1 MEFCKPKTMIEL
13 FLVSLFVLQQ
23 SVFMSAVHVKIA
35 RDAAALLRFK
45 ASADPGHRLASKWR
59 SGIGYCKW
67 NGVMGCTSEG
77 RVTKLVL
84 EYMNL
89 NGTFAENSLNKLD
102 QLRVLSLKGNS
113 LRGPIPDLT
122 GLSNLKNLFLDHN
135 MFTGTIPR
143 SLPGLHRLKIVV
155 LSDNFLTGEIPDSFV
170 GLERLY
176 ALQLENN
183 RLEGLV
189 PSFNQSDM
197 RVFNVS
203 NNQLDGRIPATTA
216 LAKFNASSFSGNPG
230 LCGSPLPRPCVLNPE
245 VTSSPPAPVIK
256 GLPLEQAFRPFV
268 KRHEGLNRGKIAGI
282 VAGSIVGLMAMLFI
296 VNFYSKRYREEKPG
310 DEAEKVA
317 GEKLSIEE
325 TGSDLY
331 YVNTT
336 AKSLRYEQQRSGVL
350 MFCGGEAQMYTLED
364 LLRASAEIM
373 GRGTLGTTYKALME
387 NKTAVTVKRLKNSN
401 RMSRDEFERHM
412 EMVGKLRHQ
421 NIVSLRAY
429 FQAKEERLLVYDNY
443 PNGSLFSLI
452 HGSKSKGKPLHWTSC
467 FKIAEDV
474 ARGLAHLHQASR
486 LIHGNLK
493 STNVLLGADF
503 EACITDYGLTVFDAE
518 QSEDT
523 ALLVYKAPE
532 YIKSNKKMGPK
543 SDVYSFGVLLL
554 ELLTGKIPLQPILN
568 GQAMDLQK
576 WVHYVRAEE
585 LESGAIDGSVS
596 SAECP
601 EDKLI
606 ILLDLVVA
614 CVSPSPE
621 RRPAMRQVLRMIE
634 EVKEHS
640 PSS

>member
-1 MEFCKPKTMIEL
+1 MLEL
-13 FLVSLFVLQQ
+13 FLVLLFLLQH
-23 SVFMSAVHVKIA
+23 SVFMSAVHVKMA

-45 ASADPGHRLASKWR
+45 AYADPGHRLASKWR
-59 SGIGYCKW
+59 SGIDYCRW
-67 NGVMGCTSEG
+67 NGIMGCTSEG

-89 NGTFAENSLNKLD
+89 NGTFAENSLNRLD

-135 MFTGTIPR
+135 VFTGTIPR
-143 SLPGLHRLKIVV
+143 SLPGLHRLRIIA
-155 LSDNFLTGEIPDSFV
+155 LSDNFLSGEIPDDFA
-170 GLERLY
+170 GLQRLY
-176 ALQLENN
+176 ALLLENN

-189 PSFNQSDM
+189 PSFNQSGM
-197 RVFNVS
+197 KVFNVS
-203 NNQLDGRIPATTA
+203 NNQLYGRIPATTV
-216 LAKFNASSFSGNPG
+216 LAMFNASSFAGNPG
-230 LCGSPLPRPCVLNPE
+230 LCGSPLPRPCVLNAV
-245 VTSSPPAPVIK
+245 VTPSPSPIITS
-256 GLPLEQAFRPFV
+256 LPMEQSFRPTV
-268 KRHEGLNRGKIAGI
+268 KRHKSLNRGKIAGI
-282 VAGSIVGLMAMLFI
+282 VAGSIVGVIAMLFLI
-296 VNFYSKRYREEKPG
+296 SFYGKRYRQQKPG
-310 DEAEKVA
+310 DEAENVA

-331 YVNTT
+331 YANTD
-336 AKSLRYEQQRSGVL
+336 AKSLQYEQQRSGVL

-387 NKTAVTVKRLKNSN
+387 NKTTVTVKRLKNSN
-401 RMSRDEFERHM
+401 KMTRDEFERHM

-429 FQAKEERLLVYDNY
+429 FQAKEERLLVYDHF

-493 STNVLLGADF
+493 STNVLLGGDF
-503 EACITDYGLTVFDAE
+503 EACITDYGLTVFDTE
-518 QSEDT
+518 QAEDT

-532 YIKSNKKMGPK
+532 CLKSNKRMGPK
-543 SDVYSFGVLLL
+543 ADVYSFGVLLL
-554 ELLTGKIPLQPILN
+554 ELLTGKIPLHSIVN
-568 GQAMDLQK
+568 GEAMDLQK

-585 LESGAIDGSVS
+585 LESGVIDGSVS
-596 SAECP
+596 STDCP

-606 ILLDLVVA
+606 ILLDLTVA
-614 CVSPSPE
+614 CIAPAPE
-621 RRPAMRQVLRMIE
+621 RRPTMRQVLKMIE
-634 EVKEHS
+634 EVKEGQQ
-640 PSS
+640 

>member
-1 MEFCKPKTMIEL
+1 MEFYKLKTMTEL
-13 FLVSLFVLQQ
+13 FLVALFILQH
-23 SVFMSAVHVKIA
+23 SVVMSAVHGKIP

-45 ASADPGHRLASKWR
+45 VYADPGHRLASKWR
-59 SGIGYCKW
+59 SGINYCKW

-143 SLPGLHRLKIVV
+143 SLPGLHRLKIVD
-155 LSDNFLTGEIPDSFV
+155 LSNNFLTDEIPDSFV

-189 PSFNQSDM
+189 PSFNQSGL
-197 RVFNVS
+197 RIFNVS
-203 NNQLDGRIPATTA
+203 NNQLDGRIPATTV
-216 LAKFNASSFSGNPG
+216 LAMFSASSFSGNPG
-230 LCGSPLPRPCVLNPE
+230 LCGRPLPKPCVLNTV
-245 VTSSPPAPVIK
+245 VTPSPGPVIK
-256 GLPLEQAFRPFV
+256 GLPMEQSVSPFV
-268 KRHEGLNRGKIAGI
+268 ERHEGLDGGKIAGI
-282 VAGSIVGLMAMLFI
+282 VVGSIVGLMAMLFI
-296 VNFYSKRYREEKPG
+296 VVFYGKRYIQQKPG

-325 TGSDLY
+325 TGSDQY
-331 YVNTT
+331 YFNTA
-336 AKSLRYEQQRSGVL
+336 AKRLQSEQQKSGVL

-387 NKTAVTVKRLKNSN
+387 NKTNVTVKRLKNSN
-401 RMSRDEFERHM
+401 KISRDEFERHM

-452 HGSKSKGKPLHWTSC
+452 HGSKSMGKPLHWTSC

-493 STNVLLGADF
+493 STNVLLGGDF
-503 EACITDYGLTVFDAE
+503 EACITDYGLTVFDTE

-532 YIKSNKKMGPK
+532 FIKSDKRMGPK

-554 ELLTGKIPLQPILN
+554 ELLTGKIPLQSILN

-596 SAECP
+596 STETP

-606 ILLDLVVA
+606 ILLDLAVA
-614 CVSPSPE
+614 CLAPSPE
-621 RRPAMRQVLRMIE
+621 RRPTMRQVLRMIE

-640 PSS
+640 ASS